1 MKKYKDII
9 IYALII
15 IGVILF
21 RIYIATPV
29 VVSGLSM
36 DSTLKDGDVLILNKR
51 DTNYAYGDIV
61 VAQYKNE
68 EIIKRVI
75 GVPGDSIEYK
85 DGLLYVNG
93 SQKEDKFSSIT
104 KNFSLSTL
112 GYETIPDGYYLLL
125 GDNRTVSLDSRL
137 IGLVKKEDIKGTIA
151 FRIYPLNKIGN
162 VK

>member
-104 KNFSLSTL
+104 KDFSLSTL

-151 FRIYPLNKIGN
+151 FRIYPFDKIGN